1 MTEQEKEKLLLEIKG
16 YLEKLN
22 EPVSFHDSR
31 KKIDVLIE
39 ELSRFNTNINGQ
51 SVSDLNT
58 KLDTLIRKLP

>member
-1 MTEQEKEKLLLEIKG
+1 MTEQEKEKVLLEIKG

-22 EPVSFHDSR
+22 EPVSFYDSR

-39 ELSRFNTNINGQ
+39 ELQKFNTNINGQ

-58 KLDTLIRKLP
+58 KMDTLIRKLP